1 LLGKIKKISN
11 LGQLNQNDIENMG
24 YNISFEKVPTLTQ
37 DQIEKMFEKVGDELQ
52 ITDKDK
58 LIEIIGPETEFAIML
73 KTIKNKDTEKRLK
86 EIAVERILA
95 KAALIEKDKEFGLK
109 DKRLEILLGR
119 MLLAQV
125 NNTDKQSTNISA
137 DFKGGMNKIMEKIKE
152 ETAKAM
158 QKDEAA
164 INTVVELILV
174 YGDNYKEKQLSRQT
188 DTNDVRNYRAMLV
201 AA

>member
-1 LLGKIKKISN
+1 MMLA
-11 LGQLNQNDIENMG
+11 
-24 YNISFEKVPTLTQ
+24 KVNN
-37 DQIEKMFEKVGDELQ
+37 
-52 ITDKDK
+52 KDK
-58 LIEIIGPETEFAIML
+58 
-73 KTIKNKDTEKRLK
+73 K
-86 EIAVERILA
+86 
-95 KAALIEKDKEFGLK
+95 
-109 DKRLEILLGR
+109 
-119 MLLAQV
+119 
-125 NNTDKQSTNISA
+125 STNISA

-164 INTVVELILV
+164 INTVIELILV